1 MIELHYSNSY
11 DEILTMCTKRRV
23 DFPLLF
29 EWVDLDCKQITITKE
44 TQDEREAHFISSTVN
59 NLYFVDRKSFQF
71 FHTETNIIWKYSK
84 TFRITWFWKL
94 CKQDSLAIK
103 KNCIQTSKILIKC
116 SKNTLPFLEIFLIFF
131 CMNIY
136 VKKKAESNTF
146 DFYVLLSF
154 CLRACWRCVY
164 VWYYLYQ

>member
-1 MIELHYSNSY
+1 MIELHYSY

-29 EWVDLDCKQITITKE
+29 EWVDLDCKQITITRVSSKE

-59 NLYFVDRKSFQF
+59 NLYFVENKYYLKIFQNVPDYLVLKIMQTRF
-71 FHTETNIIWKYSK
+71 IS
-84 TFRITWFWKL
+84 
-94 CKQDSLAIK
+94 DK

-116 SKNTLPFLEIFLIFF
+116 FKNTLPFLEIFLIFF

-154 CLRACWRCVY
+154 CLQACWRCVY

>member
-1 MIELHYSNSY
+1 
-11 DEILTMCTKRRV
+11 MCTKRRV

-71 FHTETNIIWKYSK
+71 FHTETNIIWKTSK
-84 TFRITWFWKL
+84 RSGFPGFWKL

-103 KNCIQTSKILIKC
+103 KIVFKLQKFKFNVSRTHYQSWKIFWFFSAWTFMLKRKRKAILSTFMFYFRFVSKH
-116 SKNTLPFLEIFLIFF
+116 
-131 CMNIY
+131 
-136 VKKKAESNTF
+136 AEGAFTF
-146 DFYVLLSF
+146 DIICTNSLLF
-154 CLRACWRCVY
+154 LLA
-164 VWYYLYQ
+164 